1 MIEPVENVSQIEDER
16 SESHET
22 TEDVGDQVEL
32 DVITSADKEEVGNV
46 IMESKSEVDD
56 NGDGWH
62 NTEENEKSFAARGKG
77 IITANTKLEESTIIE
92 SERDNNNGLH
102 NTMDDE
108 VEEGFETRSRCAV
121 IANIELVP
129 QHCDQITER

>member
-1 MIEPVENVSQIEDER
+1 M
-16 SESHET
+16 
-22 TEDVGDQVEL
+22 EL

-56 NGDGWH
+56 NVDGWH
-62 NTEENEKSFAARGKG
+62 NTEENGKSFAARGKG

-92 SERDNNNGLH
+92 SERDNNNGLQ
-102 NTMDDE
+102 NTMDNE

-129 QHCDQITER
+129 QYCDQITERW